1 MHYHHPNLPKQL
13 SQQVP
18 IVLMPESLV
27 GVSRHTTI
35 TEYENILKS
44 ITVTLNITK
53 KMSLYTSTCI
63 IIVEGI

>member
-27 GVSRHTTI
+27 GVSHHTTI
-35 TEYENILKS
+35 TDYENILKS